1 MSSARKITIETD
13 GASRGNPGLA
23 GAGVIIKDDHGRRI
37 ETIQKFLGVTT
48 NNQAEYKALIEGLR
62 AAQRHHPDEL
72 TVRMDSELVVKQ
84 MTGQYRVRHPE
95 MLPLYLEAMELVS
108 QFPKVEFVHVLRE
121 KNPAADQVA
130 NMAIDSRM
138 VRGRGAVSDG

>member
-1 MSSARKITIETD
+1 MSPARKITIETD

-23 GAGVIIKDDHGRRI
+23 GAGIIIKDDHGRRI

-62 AAQRHHPDEL
+62 AAQRHEPEEL
-72 TVRMDSELVVKQ
+72 IVRMDSELVVNQ
-84 MTGQYRVRHPE
+84 MTGKYRVRHPE
-95 MLPLYLEAMELVS
+95 MLPLYLEAMELVA
-108 QFPKVEFVHVLRE
+108 QFPKVEFVHVMRE
-121 KNPAADQVA
+121 KNPGADQVA

-138 VRGRGAVSDG
+138 VRGRGAISDG